1 MLHFMKKYLLTL
13 FAAAT
18 ALVACNKVETIV
30 PAGSVDG
37 EVRFT
42 TNINTYSVKAT
53 DTAFEDNDQVGIFA
67 GAPISVSNVKA
78 AVAGS
83 ALTPETAI
91 KWTKGSTAEV
101 EFFAYYPY
109 AEGAVKA
116 YPFAVAA
123 DQSKV
128 ADYKKS
134 DLMIAAAK
142 SAPKEEAVAL
152 KFNHALSKVT
162 IALDNKLEGVTV
174 TKVEALNVALGAT
187 VDLQTG
193 AVSAV
198 DETLKTVVA
207 NKVADNSYQL
217 LIVPQTAKPTVKVT
231 LSNGE
236 AYLYELT
243 AAFTF
248 KPGKKAAAS
257 LVVKAPEPEQEVTFS
272 FEIVDWEAEATALEF
287 GEQTAAENITWGIVG
302 LGGDWD
308 HDIPM
313 ECTISGAKPGE
324 GTFEADITYG
334 FGDAFKL
341 RQNGDWDVSVGL
353 KTGWT
358 FYGTGEFE
366 DGYLL
371 VNSTEVPA
379 GDITLE
385 VCGELHLKFEYPSC
399 RFIITEKGESTANKG
414 TLTLYVD
421 DQSGWDALKL
431 YMWYGETHP
440 FGEWPGSV
448 AAEETE
454 VINEVTYKKWVKEDL
469 PPRTEFGFVLNAGDN
484 NDEHKTAD
492 QKVSLTSK
500 DTKVYLQLKADKT
513 VEVVTP
519 TAPATE

>member
-1 MLHFMKKYLLTL
+1 MKKYFISL
-13 FAAAT
+13 FVAAA
-18 ALVACNKVETIV
+18 ALAACNKAETIV
-30 PAGSVDG
+30 PAGNVSG

-53 DTAFEDNDQVGIFA
+53 DTAFEENDQVGIFA

-78 AVAGS
+78 AVSGT
-83 ALTPETAI
+83 ALTPETPI
-91 KWTKGSTAEV
+91 KWVAGSTAAV
-101 EFFAYYPY
+101 DFFAYYPY
-109 AEGAVKA
+109 AEGAVQA

-123 DQSKV
+123 DQSEV

-134 DLMIAAAK
+134 DLMLAK
-142 SAPKEEAVAL
+142 ASSAPKEEAVAL
-152 KFNHALSKVT
+152 KFNHALSKVV
-162 IALDNKLEGVTV
+162 IALDNQLEGVTI
-174 TKVEALNVALGAT
+174 TKVEAINVALGAT
-187 VDLQTG
+187 IDLQSG

-217 LIVPQTAKPTVKVT
+217 LIVPQTAKPTVKVS

-236 AYLYELT
+236 AYLYELV
-243 AAFTF
+243 AEFTF
-248 KPGKKAAAS
+248 KAGKKATAS
-257 LVVKAPEPEQEVTFS
+257 LVVKTPDKDQEVTFS
-272 FEIVDWEAEATALEF
+272 FEIADWEEETEELVFAEPKIDEPDF
-287 GEQTAAENITWGIVG
+287 VWSVIG
-302 LGGDWD
+302 LGDNWAK
-308 HDIPM
+308 DIPM
-313 ECTISGAKPGE
+313 ECTAEGENPGE
-324 GTFEADITYG
+324 GTFEVDITYG

-341 RQNGDWDVSVGL
+341 RKDRDWKVSAGM

-366 DGYLL
+366 DGYLQADD
-371 VNSTEVPA
+371 EA
-379 GDITLE
+379 GDITLK

-399 RFIITEKGESTANKG
+399 RFIITEKGEMTANSG
-414 TLTLYVD
+414 TLTILVD
-421 DQSGWDALKL
+421 DQSGWEALKL

-500 DTKVYLQLKADKT
+500 DTKVYVQLKADKS
-513 VEVVTP
+513 VEVVNPTP
-519 TAPATE
+519 AE